1 MQLLRLLGLALLL
14 LFAAPA
20 DARSV
25 VDATGRTVQVP
36 DRIERVMP
44 AGPPAA
50 VLLYTLAPE
59 KMIGW
64 PHSPN
69 PVAKSVLGP
78 SFADLPEPPPLVR
91 DGKVQTEQIQTA
103 RPDVILDYG
112 STAAR
117 YTDRATRVQEA
128 TGIPVLLLDGKLE
141 RTPEIYRV
149 LGGMLG
155 TEERAA
161 DLAGAAERL
170 LVITR
175 ERAQARREA
184 GPIRVYYARSADG
197 LTTATAASSLGDVL
211 RLIGLVNVADGA
223 QPGELS
229 HVTRDQVYLEPRR
242 YRHQQ
247 SPVLEGPQRAG
258 LGVPSRGRAG
268 PCLSGAGLAV
278 WLDRRAALGQPAART
293 SMGGSYA
300 LSGGLPGGTA
310 SRSPG
315 FLPPVLPD
323 RARRRAIRSAV
334 AVSAIGRTTCASRE
348 GLPPDSSQH

>member
-1 MQLLRLLGLALLL
+1 MQLLRLSWLALLL

-25 VDATGRTVQVP
+25 ADATGRTVQVP

-44 AGPPAA
+44 AGQPAA
-50 VLLYTLAPE
+50 VLLYTIAPE

-64 PHSPN
+64 PHSPG
-69 PVAKSVLGP
+69 PAAKSLLGV
-78 SFADLPEPPPLVR
+78 SFAELPALPPLVR
-91 DGKVQTEQIQTA
+91 DGKVQTEQIHAT

-112 STAAR
+112 STSPR
-117 YTDRATRVQEA
+117 YTERATMVQEA

-141 RTPEIYRV
+141 RTPEIYRL

-170 LVITR
+170 LTITR
-175 ERAQARREA
+175 ERAHARREA

-211 RLIGLVNVADGA
+211 RLVDLVNLADGA

-229 HVTRDQVYLEPRR
+229 HVTRDQVYAWNPDVVVTNNPEFWKARKEPDWASLPAIAQGHVYLAPALPFGWIDEPPSVNRLLGLLWAGHTLYPAIYPEDLRAEARDFYRR
-242 YRHQQ
+242 FYR
-247 SPVLEGPQRAG
+247 VE
-258 LGVPSRGRAG
+258 
-268 PCLSGAGLAV
+268 
-278 WLDRRAALGQPAART
+278 LDDEQFE
-293 SMGGSYA
+293 A
-300 LSGGLPGGTA
+300 LS
-310 SRSPG
+310 
-315 FLPPVLPD
+315 
-323 RARRRAIRSAV
+323 
-334 AVSAIGRTTCASRE
+334 
-348 GLPPDSSQH
+348 Q

>member
-1 MQLLRLLGLALLL
+1 MQLPRLLWLALLL
-14 LFAAPA
+14 LIAAAA

-44 AGPPAA
+44 AGQPAA

-64 PHSPN
+64 PHSPS
-69 PVAKSVLGP
+69 PAAKSILGA
-78 SFADLPEPPPLVR
+78 SFADLPALAPLVR
-91 DGKVQTEQIQTA
+91 DGKVEVEQIKAA

-117 YTDRATRVQEA
+117 YADRATMVQEA
-128 TGIPVLLLDGKLE
+128 TGIPVLLLEGKLE
-141 RTPEIYRV
+141 RTPEIYRL
-149 LGGMLG
+149 LGAILG
-155 TEERAA
+155 IEERAA

-170 LVITR
+170 LTITR

-211 RLIGLVNVADGA
+211 RLIGLVNVADGV

-229 HVTRDQVYLEPRR
+229 HVTRDQV
-242 YRHQQ
+242 
-247 SPVLEGPQRAG
+247 RAWNPDI
-258 LGVPSRGRAG
+258 V
-268 PCLSGAGLAV
+268 V
-278 WLDRRAALGQPAART
+278 TND
-293 SMGGSYA
+293 
-300 LSGGLPGGTA
+300 
-310 SRSPG
+310 PG
-315 FLPPVLPD
+315 FWKARQGPDWANLPAIAQGRVYLAPVLPFGWID
-323 RARRRAIRSAV
+323 EPPSVNRLLGLLWMGHTLYPAVYPEDLRAEARDFYRRFYRIELDDEQFEA
-334 AVSAIGRTTCASRE
+334 
-348 GLPPDSSQH
+348 LSQ

>member
-1 MQLLRLLGLALLL
+1 MQLLRLSWLALLL

-20 DARSV
+20 DARSL

-44 AGPPAA
+44 AGQPAA

-64 PHSPN
+64 PHSPS
-69 PVAKSVLGP
+69 PAAKSLLGP
-78 SFADLPEPPPLVR
+78 SFAELPALPPLVR
-91 DGKVQTEQIQTA
+91 DGKVQTEQIQAA

-112 STAAR
+112 STSPR
-117 YTDRATRVQEA
+117 YADRATMVQEA

-141 RTPEIYRV
+141 RTPEIYRL

-161 DLAGAAERL
+161 DLAGEAERL
-170 LVITR
+170 LTITR

-184 GPIRVYYARSADG
+184 GQIRVYYARSADG

-211 RLIGLVNVADGA
+211 RLIGLVNVADGG

-229 HVTRDQVYLEPRR
+229 HVTREQVYAWNPDIVVTNNPEFWKARKGPDWASLPAVAQGRVYLAPALPFGWIDEPPSVNRLLGLLWAGHTLDPAVYPEDLRAEARDFYRR
-242 YRHQQ
+242 FYRI
-247 SPVLEGPQRAG
+247 E
-258 LGVPSRGRAG
+258 
-268 PCLSGAGLAV
+268 
-278 WLDRRAALGQPAART
+278 LDDEQFE
-293 SMGGSYA
+293 A
-300 LSGGLPGGTA
+300 LS
-310 SRSPG
+310 
-315 FLPPVLPD
+315 
-323 RARRRAIRSAV
+323 
-334 AVSAIGRTTCASRE
+334 
-348 GLPPDSSQH
+348 Q